1 MAKCGDTNVSVES
14 KKQNLRKG
22 LNNKTHRQVRKKE
35 RKKCYYVKVNLWISS
50 IPKIQLYILYVRTTI
65 RNDVLTTTDI
75 SLPE

>member
-35 RKKCYYVKVNLWISS
+35 RKKERKKCYHVKVNL
-50 IPKIQLYILYVRTTI
+50 
-65 RNDVLTTTDI
+65 
-75 SLPE
+75 